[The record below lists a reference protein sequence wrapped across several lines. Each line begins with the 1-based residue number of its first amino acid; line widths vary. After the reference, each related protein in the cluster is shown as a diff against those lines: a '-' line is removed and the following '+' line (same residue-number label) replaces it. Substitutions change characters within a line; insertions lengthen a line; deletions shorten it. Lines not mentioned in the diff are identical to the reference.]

1 MQHQSIEKKL
11 FLWILGF
18 CLFFGVGSASWIIHS
33 EGKYRINSAKKSLL
47 LVSSRY
53 KGTLET
59 IIEKKRKQGV
69 AANHVVLESLIGK
82 NNSLQTEIR
91 KDHKGAF
98 RSSDGFSGAFFSN
111 LNTLIPEQ
119 KRLFAATENLWKD
132 IAPLLLEDFY
142 NFYFISDQNFIRIF
156 PEDWALKI
164 EADHN
169 FSTDIFYSIA
179 TPEQNPSKKSVW
191 TEVYYDSIWKKWM
204 TSLIVPLYDKD
215 HFLGITGSDF
225 ILDEIFS
232 YIEQM
237 AKTEGWC
244 KGFLFD
250 NNGNI
255 IVHADY
261 RGKILKKQKI
271 MNEKLT
277 LENLDNEGLTELISN
292 FTKGKQAFGTPFSFY
307 DRKIF
312 SYVVVQPI
320 KFLNWN
326 LGVYTSHTSVVK
338 GLPSLQ
344 WQILAASIV
353 LAIFLALILKYSF
366 NKLILQRVNRLGDGV
381 SAISKGNHD
390 FNLEVVGNDEIG
402 TLEQGFLGMRDSVKE
417 KITELEHK
425 NEELQQF
432 AYVASHD
439 LQEPLRMVSSY
450 VQLLARRYKGKL
462 DEDADDFIDFAVD
475 GANRMHVLINDLLTY
490 SRIGTKGTPFKLIS
504 TDDIMKEVLKNLSV
518 TIDENKAEIT
528 YHSLPSIVADKNQFI
543 QLFQN
548 LLANAIKFKG
558 KDVTKITIKAE
569 ETDEGWNFSI
579 KDNGIG
585 MDSEFTDRIFV
596 IFQRLHNRSEYP
608 GTGIGLAV
616 CKKIVE
622 RHGGRIWVESK
633 QGVGS
638 TFHFIIPKMEEPS

>member
-1 MQHQSIEKKL
+1 
-11 FLWILGF
+11 
-18 CLFFGVGSASWIIHS
+18 
-33 EGKYRINSAKKSLL
+33 
-47 LVSSRY
+47 
-53 KGTLET
+53 
-59 IIEKKRKQGV
+59 
-69 AANHVVLESLIGK
+69 
-82 NNSLQTEIR
+82 
-91 KDHKGAF
+91 
-98 RSSDGFSGAFFSN
+98 
-111 LNTLIPEQ
+111 
-119 KRLFAATENLWKD
+119 
-132 IAPLLLEDFY
+132 
-142 NFYFISDQNFIRIF
+142 
-156 PEDWALKI
+156 
-164 EADHN
+164 
-169 FSTDIFYSIA
+169 
-179 TPEQNPSKKSVW
+179 
-191 TEVYYDSIWKKWM
+191 
-204 TSLIVPLYDKD
+204 
-215 HFLGITGSDF
+215 
-225 ILDEIFS
+225 
-232 YIEQM
+232 
-237 AKTEGWC
+237 
-244 KGFLFD
+244 
-250 NNGNI
+250 
-255 IVHADY
+255 
-261 RGKILKKQKI
+261 
-271 MNEKLT
+271 MNERLT

>member
-1 MQHQSIEKKL
+1 MRHQSIEKKL
-11 FLWILGF
+11 FFWVLIF

-33 EGKYRINSAKKSLL
+33 EGKHRINSAKKSLL

-53 KGTLET
+53 KDTLET
-59 IIEKKRKQGV
+59 TFEKKRKQGV
-69 AANHVVLESLIGK
+69 AANNVVLDSLTRK

-91 KDHKGAF
+91 QDSKGAF
-98 RSSDGFSGAFFSN
+98 RSSDGLSGAFLSN
-111 LNTLIPEQ
+111 LNILTSEQ
-119 KRLFAATENLWKD
+119 RKLFAATENLWKN

-156 PEDWALKI
+156 PKDWALEI

-179 TPEQNPSKKSVW
+179 TPEQNLSKKPIW

-255 IVHADY
+255 IAHADY
-261 RGKILKKQKI
+261 REEILKKQKV

-277 LENLDNEGLTELISN
+277 FENLYNEGLTELISN

-307 DRKIF
+307 DKKNL
-312 SYVVVQPI
+312 SYVIVQPI

-326 LGVYTSHTSVVK
+326 LGVYTSHTSVLK

-366 NKLILQRVNRLGDGV
+366 SKLILQRVNRLGDGV
-381 SAISKGNHD
+381 SAISKGNHA

-402 TLEQGFLGMRDSVKE
+402 TLEKGFLDMRDSVKE
-417 KITELEHK
+417 KIIKLEHK
-425 NEELQQF
+425 NDELQQF

-462 DEDADDFIDFAVD
+462 DEDADDFINFAVD

-490 SRIGTKGTPFKLIS
+490 SRIGTKGNPFRLIN
-504 TDDIMKEVLKNLSV
+504 TDNIIKEVLKNLSV
-518 TIDENKAEIT
+518 TIEENKAEIIC
-528 YHSLPSIVADKNQFI
+528 HSLPSIVADKSQII

-558 KDVTKITIKAE
+558 EDTTKIKIEAE
-569 ETDEGWNFSI
+569 KTDEGWKFSI
-579 KDNGIG
+579 NDNGIG

-596 IFQRLHNRSEYP
+596 IFQRLHNRSKYP

-622 RHGGRIWVESK
+622 RHGGRIWVDS
-633 QGVGS
+633 QIGVGS

>member
-1 MQHQSIEKKL
+1 MI
-11 FLWILGF
+11 
-18 CLFFGVGSASWIIHS
+18 
-33 EGKYRINSAKKSLL
+33 

-53 KGTLET
+53 KDTLEKK
-59 IIEKKRKQGV
+59 IEKKRKLGTT
-69 AANHVVLESLIGK
+69 ANNIILESLTGE
-82 NNSLQTEIR
+82 NPTFQTEIR
-91 KDHKGAF
+91 KDNQGAF
-98 RSSDGFSGAFFSN
+98 RSTDGFSGAFLSN
-111 LNTLIPEQ
+111 LNTLTLEQ
-119 KRLFAATENLWKD
+119 KRLFAVTENLWKD

-142 NFYFISDQNFIRIF
+142 NLYYISNQNFIRIH
-156 PEDWALKI
+156 PKDWALEI
-164 EADHN
+164 EPDHD
-169 FSTDIFYSIA
+169 FSTDIFYSVG
-179 TPEQNPSKKSVW
+179 TPEKNPSKKPVW

-215 HFLGITGSDF
+215 RFLGITGSDF
-225 ILDEIFS
+225 ILDDIFNH
-232 YIEQM
+232 IELM

-250 NNGNI
+250 NNGNV

-261 RGKILKKQKI
+261 REEILKTQKE
-271 MNEKLT
+271 MNAKFT
-277 LENLDNEGLTELISN
+277 LENLNNEGLAKLISKT
-292 FTKGKQAFGTPFSFY
+292 TKGKQTFSTPFSFY
-307 DRKIF
+307 DRKNL

-326 LGVYTSHTSVVK
+326 LGVYTDHTSVVK
-338 GLPSLQ
+338 GLSTLR
-344 WQILAASIV
+344 WQIFVISICLAV
-353 LAIFLALILKYSF
+353 FLALLLKYSF
-366 NKLILQRVNRLGDGV
+366 NKIILQRVKQLGAGV
-381 SAISKGNHD
+381 SAISAGDHG
-390 FNLEVVGNDEIG
+390 FSLEVVRNDEIG
-402 TLEQGFLGMRDSVKE
+402 TLEKGFLDMQDSVKQ

-490 SRIGTKGTPFKLIS
+490 SRIGTKGNPFQLIS
-504 TDDIMKEVLKNLSV
+504 TDEIIKEVLKNLSV
-518 TIDENKAEIT
+518 TIEENKAEIT
-528 YHSLPSIVADKNQFI
+528 YNSLPSIVADKNQFI

-558 KDVTKITIKAE
+558 KADAKIDIKAE
-569 ETDEGWNFSI
+569 ETYKGWKFSI
-579 KDNGIG
+579 NDNGIG
-585 MDSEFTDRIFV
+585 MDSEFTDRIFI
-596 IFQRLHNRSEYP
+596 IFQRLHNRSDYP

-622 RHGGRIWVESK
+622 RHGGRIWVKSK
-633 QGVGS
+633 EGVGS
-638 TFHFIIPKMEEPS
+638 TFHFIIPKMEESS

>member
-1 MQHQSIEKKL
+1 MIE
-11 FLWILGF
+11 
-18 CLFFGVGSASWIIHS
+18 
-33 EGKYRINSAKKSLL
+33 
-47 LVSSRY
+47 
-53 KGTLET
+53 
-59 IIEKKRKQGV
+59 
-69 AANHVVLESLIGK
+69 
-82 NNSLQTEIR
+82 
-91 KDHKGAF
+91 
-98 RSSDGFSGAFFSN
+98 
-111 LNTLIPEQ
+111 
-119 KRLFAATENLWKD
+119 
-132 IAPLLLEDFY
+132 
-142 NFYFISDQNFIRIF
+142 
-156 PEDWALKI
+156 
-164 EADHN
+164 
-169 FSTDIFYSIA
+169 
-179 TPEQNPSKKSVW
+179 
-191 TEVYYDSIWKKWM
+191 
-204 TSLIVPLYDKD
+204 
-215 HFLGITGSDF
+215 
-225 ILDEIFS
+225 
-232 YIEQM
+232 
-237 AKTEGWC
+237 
-244 KGFLFD
+244 
-250 NNGNI
+250 
-255 IVHADY
+255 
-261 RGKILKKQKI
+261 
-271 MNEKLT
+271 
-277 LENLDNEGLTELISN
+277 
-292 FTKGKQAFGTPFSFY
+292 
-307 DRKIF
+307 
-312 SYVVVQPI
+312 